1 MRNGTAYETT
11 QQASIVVPNQA
22 SHVENLA
29 EKFTP
34 SRPLEDISVDGDTNK
49 KPSGNDVSIASVLAS
64 LSQLSLTNQE
74 LNLTANSMLA
84 VPGFCWPNVHPDDH
98 ITSFNQSAYQNFSLL
113 GNSGVASS
121 LGLEQLQQPASQW
134 SASAA
139 LGYTLPPGGNP
150 RVYPGWGS
158 ASQLTLSM
166 LGRNG
171 FGTRGSVNHGR
182 SMSVQNVNLN
192 LEPQSGRATGY
203 TSGISLAPL
212 LSKHGSDRLI
222 PEGNRNDRVVET
234 TRIPLAVGLNQVCY
248 LLYLARNS

>member
-11 QQASIVVPNQA
+11 QQASVVVPNQA
-22 SHVENLA
+22 SHVDSLA

-49 KPSGNDVSIASVLAS
+49 KSSGNDVNIASVLAS
-64 LSQLSLTNQE
+64 LSQLSITNQE
-74 LNLTANSMLA
+74 LNLSANSMLA
-84 VPGFCWPNVHPDDH
+84 VPGFCWPNLHPDDH

-182 SMSVQNVNLN
+182 SMSVQNVNLS

-203 TSGISLAPL
+203 TSGISLTPL
-212 LSKHGSDRLI
+212 LSKQCSDRLI
-222 PEGNRNDRVVET
+222 PEGNRNDRVMET
-234 TRIPLAVGLNQVCY
+234 TRIPLAVGLNQVCE
-248 LLYLARNS
+248 LAGNS